1 MEAASKKTIKGIVH
15 LSTIAVYGNA
25 EGTIDETHACDFFG
39 NDYADS
45 KLEAERICLGYAEK
59 GIPVTIFRL
68 PIVYGPFSRNWT
80 IQIANMLANSS
91 LGLNDQFER
100 GKCNLLYIDDL
111 VAAIHK
117 ALSSGLGIG
126 KILNVNGPEVVTWN
140 DYFRRF
146 NDGLG
151 LSALK
156 PIPLGQA
163 SLVANLMRPVRSMG
177 KYLLANHAAIIKK
190 LATAVPAIGRSLISA
205 ERTLRLTP
213 VREDLALYSRDA
225 VYSSGNIRKVL
236 DFEPQI
242 GVDEGVRHS
251 CSWLR
256 QQGFQWSP

>member
-1 MEAASKKTIKGIVH
+1 
-15 LSTIAVYGNA
+15 
-25 EGTIDETHACDFFG
+25 
-39 NDYADS
+39 
-45 KLEAERICLGYAEK
+45 
-59 GIPVTIFRL
+59 
-68 PIVYGPFSRNWT
+68 
-80 IQIANMLANSS
+80 
-91 LGLNDQFER
+91 
-100 GKCNLLYIDDL
+100 
-111 VAAIHK
+111 
-117 ALSSGLGIG
+117 LSSGHGVG
-126 KILNVNGPEVVTWN
+126 KVLNVNGPEVVTWN

-177 KYLLANHAAIIKK
+177 KYLLTNHAAIIKK
-190 LATAVPAIGRSLISA
+190 LATAVPAIGRSLMSA

-225 VYSSGNIRKVL
+225 VYSSEKIRKVL
-236 DFEPQI
+236 GFEPQV

-251 CSWLR
+251 CAWLR